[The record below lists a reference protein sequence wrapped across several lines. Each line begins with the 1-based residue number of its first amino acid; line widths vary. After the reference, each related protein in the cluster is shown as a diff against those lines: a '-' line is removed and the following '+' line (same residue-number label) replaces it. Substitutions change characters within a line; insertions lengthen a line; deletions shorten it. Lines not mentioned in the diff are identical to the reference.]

1 MVQARRRFARQTRGR
16 RSAGTWGRA
25 IDLLPVTTAVR
36 AVQASFSLTTAGI
49 AETLRRVRGW
59 VSVES
64 DQQGTTEAYLGA
76 MGIAVVSDT
85 ALATGITALPGPFT
99 DLNDDIWLFWI
110 GLGGAI
116 IVDSAVGTRNDPQWF
131 HQIDN
136 KAMRRIEVGQSVVV
150 MVENAQSTGITF
162 RTALSLYATRS

>member
-1 MVQARRRFARQTRGR
+1 MH
-16 RSAGTWGRA
+16 
-25 IDLLPVTTAVR
+25 
-36 AVQASFSLTTAGI
+36 ASFSLTTAGI

-59 VSVES
+59 VSAES
-64 DQQGTTEAYLGA
+64 DQQGATEAYLGA
-76 MGIAVVSDT
+76 MGIAIVSDT

-110 GLGGAI
+110 GLGGAL
-116 IVDSAVGTRNDPQWF
+116 IVDTAVGTRNDPQWI

-150 MVENAQSTGITF
+150 MVENAQSTGMTF
-162 RTALSLYATRS
+162 RSALSLYATRS